1 MYLNYSQIEA
11 LIAQGQMLNTD
22 PECIN
27 AASLDIRLGR
37 EILIEASPG
46 HAVDYRNR
54 DRLSMFSHSM
64 PDSGIFI
71 RPGQFFLAHTIEV
84 CNFPDNIA
92 ALFRIKSSMG
102 RMGLE
107 HLDAGWVDPGFH
119 GSLTLEFKNVTEYHT
134 IHLRPGDRIGQLVFM
149 RGEAVDSN
157 RSYRALGNYNG
168 HQGVSQAGFKETA

>member
-54 DRLSMFSHSM
+54 DCLSMFSHSM

-71 RPGQFFLAHTIEV
+71 RPGQFFLAHTIEL
-84 CNFPDNIA
+84 CNLPDNIA

-107 HLDAGWVDPGFH
+107 HLDAGWV
-119 GSLTLEFKNVTEYHT
+119 STTAVRYA
-134 IHLRPGDRIGQLVFM
+134 LRQKM
-149 RGEAVDSN
+149 
-157 RSYRALGNYNG
+157 
-168 HQGVSQAGFKETA
+168 H